1 MLHGTPQEPEYV
13 LNNDQAYN
21 LLYNLSVARNAKMAE
36 FDSIKESNGIQ
47 YIVQGDI
54 VLEGVE
60 DPSKFWQEVTT
71 AMGNRWNVTKH
82 K

>member
-1 MLHGTPQEPEYV
+1 M
-13 LNNDQAYN
+13 
-21 LLYNLSVARNAKMAE
+21 SSARMAE
-36 FDSIKESNGIQ
+36 FESTSKNDGGVQ

-54 VLEGVE
+54 VLEGID

-71 AMGNRWNVTKH
+71 AMGNRWNVTKN